1 MKIVIIGCGKIGVT
15 LIESFLKEGHEV
27 TAVDSDSS
35 VITDIANSYD
45 VRTICGNGTDY
56 ELLAEAGISSTDLI
70 VATTDSDE
78 LNMLSCFIARKM
90 GAKHTV
96 ARIRNTEYN
105 TSNLSFIKH
114 QLELSMVINPELLAA
129 ELIYNILKLPTAINV
144 ETFARRKLEMAELI
158 VKQGSALDGA
168 KLIDLR
174 KSSETQFLISVVE
187 RDGELFIPGGNFVL
201 QSGDK
206 IGIVAS
212 QVNLYK
218 TLKALGLL
226 QKQAKN
232 VMILGAGKT
241 SYYLSQMLLKSD
253 NSVKIIEIDEKRCE
267 ELCETLP
274 NNAVIVHGDGMN
286 HELLEEEGFSDTDAL
301 VALTGMDEENIL
313 ISFYAMSKGIPK
325 VISKVNREV
334 LSSIAEKLGLD
345 CLISPRNITADILLR
360 YARGLNNSIGS
371 KMETLYSL
379 MDGKAEALEFNVL
392 SDFEHINVPIKDMK
406 IKKDILIAG
415 IIRNQNTFIPSGS
428 DAIMPGDNII
438 VIAKGR
444 HLYDLSEII
453 EE

>member
-56 ELLAEAGISSTDLI
+56 ELLTEAGISSTDLI

-168 KLIDLR
+168 KL
-174 KSSETQFLISVVE
+174 
-187 RDGELFIPGGNFVL
+187 
-201 QSGDK
+201 
-206 IGIVAS
+206 
-212 QVNLYK
+212 
-218 TLKALGLL
+218 
-226 QKQAKN
+226 
-232 VMILGAGKT
+232 
-241 SYYLSQMLLKSD
+241 
-253 NSVKIIEIDEKRCE
+253 
-267 ELCETLP
+267 
-274 NNAVIVHGDGMN
+274 
-286 HELLEEEGFSDTDAL
+286 
-301 VALTGMDEENIL
+301 
-313 ISFYAMSKGIPK
+313 
-325 VISKVNREV
+325 
-334 LSSIAEKLGLD
+334 
-345 CLISPRNITADILLR
+345 
-360 YARGLNNSIGS
+360 
-371 KMETLYSL
+371 
-379 MDGKAEALEFNVL
+379 
-392 SDFEHINVPIKDMK
+392 
-406 IKKDILIAG
+406 
-415 IIRNQNTFIPSGS
+415 
-428 DAIMPGDNII
+428 
-438 VIAKGR
+438 
-444 HLYDLSEII
+444 
-453 EE
+453 